1 MYGFGWSRVMLLND
15 LEAMAFAIP
24 VLLESELHVLQRG
37 EPRAPPNKRELQ
49 RVCFM
54 PVHIKED
61 R

>member
-1 MYGFGWSRVMLLND
+1 MLLND

-54 PVHIKED
+54 PVHIKEN